1 MCAVIN
7 MWCWHLLLVTV
18 VILILI
24 NVCCYQHV
32 VLAPT
37 TSNSGYFDIDKC
49 VLLSTCGV
57 APTTSNSGYFGT
69 NISQYIH
76 NTLMV
81 LKNWLYFPH
90 DVAAYRRMICRNLQ
104 NVRQSNRNKVN
115 CW

>member
-57 APTTSNSGYFGT
+57 APTTSYSGYFDIDKCVLLSTCGVGT
-69 NISQYIH
+69 Y
-76 NTLMV
+76 
-81 LKNWLYFPH
+81 Y
-90 DVAAYRRMICRNLQ
+90 
-104 NVRQSNRNKVN
+104 
-115 CW
+115 

>member
-1 MCAVIN
+1 MCVVIN
-7 MWCWHLLLVTV
+7 MWCWHLLLVTVVILILINVCCYQHVVLHLLLVTV

-57 APTTSNSGYFGT
+57 GT
-69 NISQYIH
+69 Y
-76 NTLMV
+76 
-81 LKNWLYFPH
+81 Y
-90 DVAAYRRMICRNLQ
+90 
-104 NVRQSNRNKVN
+104 
-115 CW
+115 